1 MKHEI
6 RKKCK
11 NPKMINLSTIEQY
24 IFSCFHQK
32 YFVDQYTYGSI
43 VINNI
48 IYNEKTNIVATFK
61 DYLISDDISEFLKRY
76 YTTIESSIRL
86 PKFYEYYETYSRI
99 YPNYTILP
107 EAKYIYKNIHKKQKM
122 IDKQQKNESE
132 EKKKENKKHKRN
144 YDKDDLVFST
154 DIYNSIIND
163 SEDLYNMLFGINK
176 NCENS
181 EKTQED
187 FKKIINEIN
196 KYENPFYNDISYE
209 KDNIN
214 SKNNNIKNNLNN
226 YNRNI
231 KGKLFSLCSKNKYKD
246 SKSNNFLNG
255 KYNNGNLLKEL
266 QLLNSFNHRKANS
279 STSNNT
285 SIKKINKNSSNKIN
299 KNNNN
304 NNKNNNNNNNNYNN
318 TNNNNNNYNNTNNNN
333 INNNMNINNN
343 NANSNSNSSNS
354 QSYNNIFPYSQKK
367 ITAKDEI
374 KDLIDKI
381 KVNINKNAINSSLRK
396 GNETERIEPK
406 NNLNALK
413 NKINKTHNRNRNCLL
428 NSKGNY
434 TSHTNNNSVT
444 KIANLNN
451 NYNSKKIKY
460 KGILSPKINRDKIEE
475 KKNDNRFL
483 DSHILKTTNNSQSSS
498 IIKERLKRL
507 AKITKRSFIS
517 SNNSSSRQ
525 NTNSTIKKKSYR
537 TINHRTFFSNDKSNY
552 NINNTQSDFKTRI
565 KKISNNLNPKIF
577 PNKKNIIK
585 GFQIKNFHK
594 ILGLSDSLSP
604 KRDSSNRFKNK
615 VKIIKSNQKN
625 TSKPKTTRVNQNK
638 KL

>member
-1 MKHEI
+1 
-6 RKKCK
+6 
-11 NPKMINLSTIEQY
+11 
-24 IFSCFHQK
+24 
-32 YFVDQYTYGSI
+32 
-43 VINNI
+43 
-48 IYNEKTNIVATFK
+48 
-61 DYLISDDISEFLKRY
+61 
-76 YTTIESSIRL
+76 
-86 PKFYEYYETYSRI
+86 
-99 YPNYTILP
+99 
-107 EAKYIYKNIHKKQKM
+107 
-122 IDKQQKNESE
+122 
-132 EKKKENKKHKRN
+132 
-144 YDKDDLVFST
+144 
-154 DIYNSIIND
+154 
-163 SEDLYNMLFGINK
+163 
-176 NCENS
+176 
-181 EKTQED
+181 
-187 FKKIINEIN
+187 
-196 KYENPFYNDISYE
+196 
-209 KDNIN
+209 
-214 SKNNNIKNNLNN
+214 
-226 YNRNI
+226 
-231 KGKLFSLCSKNKYKD
+231 
-246 SKSNNFLNG
+246 
-255 KYNNGNLLKEL
+255 
-266 QLLNSFNHRKANS
+266 
-279 STSNNT
+279 
-285 SIKKINKNSSNKIN
+285 
-299 KNNNN
+299 
-304 NNKNNNNNNNNYNN
+304 
-318 TNNNNNNYNNTNNNN
+318 
-333 INNNMNINNN
+333 MNINNN

-507 AKITKRSFIS
+507 AKITKKSFIS

-615 VKIIKSNQKN
+615 VKIMKSNQKN
-625 TSKPKTTRVNQNK
+625 TSKPKTTRINQNK